1 MAQAGYTPISLYY
14 STTAAAVPTAGNLVP
29 GELAININDGKL
41 YYENS
46 SGVVTLLAQSSA
58 TSPVTTLSFGT
69 TGLTPSTATSGAI
82 TVAGTLAVANGGTGV
97 TSTGAAPFAIKGAN
111 SDITSLT
118 GLTTPLSVAQGG
130 TGAATLTA
138 NNVLLGNGTSAPLS
152 VAPSTAGNVLTSNGT
167 TWTSAAPTGGGAGG
181 FVSVQYFTTAGSF
194 TWTRPAGINK
204 IYVYV
209 VGGGGGGQYAGGGS
223 NGTAGGGGG
232 GCAIKLLNVTS
243 IASAPVIVGPGGA
256 DAPGGS
262 SIFNTTIIGG
272 GGGVAS
278 NPGGYPVGGTGG
290 SASGGDLNITGEK
303 AGSADGSVAGTSG
316 GKPAFFGQAGSA
328 GGYGNSGG
336 NGLYGGGGG
345 GKGYGSFAGDGG
357 SGIIVVYEYT

>member
-97 TSTGAAPFAIKGAN
+97 TSTGAAPFALKGAN
-111 SDITSLT
+111 SDITSLA
-118 GLTTPLSVAQGG
+118 GLTTPLSVSQGG
-130 TGAATLTA
+130 IGASTLTA
-138 NNVLLGNGTSAPLS
+138 NNVLLGNGTAAPLS

-167 TWTSAAPTGGGAGG
+167 TWTSAAPTGGGVAGG
-181 FVSVQYFTTAGSF
+181 FVSVQYFTTVGAI
-194 TWTRPAGINK
+194 TWTRPSGIKK

-209 VGGGGGGQYAGGGS
+209 IGGGGGGQSANSGC
-223 NGTAGGGGG
+223 GGGGG
-232 GCAIKLLNVTS
+232 GCAIKMIDVTS
-243 IASAPVIVGPGGA
+243 ISSITGNVGSGGA
-256 DAPGGS
+256 VDTAGGTS
-262 SIFNTTIIGG
+262 TFNTTIIGVG
-272 GGGVAS
+272 GGTGTNS
-278 NPGGYPVGGTGG
+278 GGYPIGGVGGG
-290 SASGGDLNITGEK
+290 ASGGDLNIPGETAGANGTGG
-303 AGSADGSVAGTSG
+303 APYAGTQG
-316 GKPAFFGQAGSA
+316 GKPAFFGVAGAGGGYANSA
-328 GGYGNSGG
+328 GAGV
-336 NGLYGGGGG
+336 YGGGGG
-345 GKGYGSFAGDGG
+345 GQGYNTAGAGG
-357 SGIIVVYEYT
+357 SGIIVVYEYN